1 MTSGSAFM
9 AYACLLFVLA
19 LCLGATAVAPSLSI
33 HAGWVPEPVSG
44 FLSGPWVLIL
54 MVAAML
60 IACAKLVS
68 LFLSRRACG
77 NSSCLPVT
85 WQPKSS
91 TRNTYQR
98 LANCSY
104 ICSSSAM
111 QSSSSVPADSTVYVS
126 TKAPACPD
134 MPKQQPNN
142 SAGPQR
148 AVLCMP
154 RAPPSLFA
162 GMPGVRSS
170 SDKALT
176 SSDNSTPGREQPL
189 QLIIQLQDNNSASTD
204 ASQAAT
210 IATLTWKVTTLTSKI
225 DTLQEQLSMI
235 STSGRV
241 KAISAQFEA
250 SRRQAAVLEC

>member
-1 MTSGSAFM
+1 
-9 AYACLLFVLA
+9 
-19 LCLGATAVAPSLSI
+19 
-33 HAGWVPEPVSG
+33 
-44 FLSGPWVLIL
+44 
-54 MVAAML
+54 
-60 IACAKLVS
+60 
-68 LFLSRRACG
+68 
-77 NSSCLPVT
+77 
-85 WQPKSS
+85 
-91 TRNTYQR
+91 
-98 LANCSY
+98 
-104 ICSSSAM
+104 M

-241 KAISAQFEA
+241 KAISAHADCPLRRGFYLPDTLNHNKLDIGDSTDLTPATATATSNTSKPRRWLRQPATTTA
-250 SRRQAAVLEC
+250 SIACTPRKQAWMCGVKGWGDGASNPVQLPRLWLVNRTCLAASASFPLPHPDN